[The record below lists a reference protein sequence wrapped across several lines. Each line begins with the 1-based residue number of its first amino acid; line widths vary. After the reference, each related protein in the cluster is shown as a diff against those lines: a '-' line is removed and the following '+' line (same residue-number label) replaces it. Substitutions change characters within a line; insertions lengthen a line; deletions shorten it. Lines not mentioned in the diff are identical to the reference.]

1 MTDPVTRAAKRQ
13 NLVDRLAEHLASWGC
28 PNDLAP
34 ERARQLLLEVEAH
47 GWTLPTIAAPPL
59 TGRGSTPEG
68 RARARRALEQ
78 VLAGCRC
85 GSDIPGQAPAEH
97 PVGCPIRY
105 AHDAAAA
112 AVDGTRL

>member
-13 NLVDRLAEHLASWGC
+13 NLVDRLAEHLTAWGC
-28 PNDLAP
+28 PTDAATP
-34 ERARQLLLEVEAH
+34 RAQQLLLEVEQH

-85 GSDIPGQAPAEH
+85 GPDIPGLPPEQH
-97 PVGCPIRY
+97 PIDCPIRS
-105 AHDAAAA
+105 AAT
-112 AVDGTRL
+112 AVVQVPPC